1 MAVALATGQGV
12 RDQRIQ
18 VERPDG
24 SRITALVNIEAL
36 KDHNGCVI
44 GAVNVFRDNVPHR
57 HTLKTK
63 DGRLNSPE
71 QILRSLPAAIY
82 TTDAAGRITF
92 YNDAAAAMW
101 GVRPAIGQSEF
112 CGSWK
117 LYWPDGT
124 LLPHNECPMAIAL
137 KERRAING
145 QEAAAERPDG
155 TRIPFLAYPT
165 PLFDEA
171 GELTGAVNMLV
182 DITGRKAAELAS
194 QRLAAIVESSDDAIL
209 SKDINGVIRSW
220 NRGAECLFGYSEY
233 EIIGKAVTTLIPS
246 DRQDEEPEILGR
258 IRRGERIEHYET
270 IRQRKDGSLVD
281 ISLSVSPIVDSRGHI
296 VGASKIARDISGRR
310 SAEEQKDL
318 LLGEMNHR
326 VKNLFALAG
335 SLVNLSARDATS
347 ASDLVSSLQGKF
359 LALARAH
366 SLTLSTAVEPDSHGI
381 ATLHALIAEVTKP
394 YLDEEASERRIF
406 VAGPDV
412 PLGRRAVT
420 HVALLFHEF
429 ATNAVKYGALA
440 KPSGQVRI
448 DCSHQRENLCITWH
462 EAGVASG
469 VGESVGE
476 GFGSRLA
483 RAAVS
488 ALSGS
493 FSRSFTS
500 NGLEIRLT
508 FPQVKLR
515 E

>member
-1 MAVALATGQGV
+1 V
-12 RDQRIQ
+12 D
-18 VERPDG
+18 
-24 SRITALVNIEAL
+24 
-36 KDHNGCVI
+36 
-44 GAVNVFRDNVPHR
+44 
-57 HTLKTK
+57 
-63 DGRLNSPE
+63 
-71 QILRSLPAAIY
+71 LR
-82 TTDAAGRITF
+82 
-92 YNDAAAAMW
+92 
-101 GVRPAIGQSEF
+101 
-112 CGSWK
+112 
-117 LYWPDGT
+117 
-124 LLPHNECPMAIAL
+124 
-137 KERRAING
+137 
-145 QEAAAERPDG
+145 
-155 TRIPFLAYPT
+155 
-165 PLFDEA
+165 
-171 GELTGAVNMLV
+171 
-182 DITGRKAAELAS
+182 
-194 QRLAAIVESSDDAIL
+194 
-209 SKDINGVIRSW
+209 
-220 NRGAECLFGYSEY
+220 
-233 EIIGKAVTTLIPS
+233 GK
-246 DRQDEEPEILGR
+246 
-258 IRRGERIEHYET
+258 
-270 IRQRKDGSLVD
+270 
-281 ISLSVSPIVDSRGHI
+281 I

-381 ATLHALIAEVTKP
+381 ATFHALIAEVMKP
-394 YLDEEASERRIF
+394 YLDEETSERRIT

-440 KPSGQVRI
+440 KPSGQVQI
-448 DCSHQRENLCITWH
+448 DCSNQRDDFCIIWH
-462 EAGVASG
+462 EAGVASSA
-469 VGESVGE
+469 GEFTGE

-508 FPQVKLR
+508 LPQVKIR